1 MDTNEWVDDV
11 LGFWFDELEP
21 RDWYASSPEL
31 DARIEERF
39 GARLEHLI
47 AHPFEV
53 ARDARAAL
61 AAVIV
66 LDQFSRNVFRGTGRA
81 FTQDA
86 AALSIARDAISLGL
100 DRQLTEPQRQFLY
113 MPFMHSESLE
123 VHAISI
129 ELFKGILGGE
139 NLKWAVEHKEI
150 IEQFG
155 RYPHRNAALG
165 RESTPEELAYLTDA
179 STFGQ

>member
-1 MDTNEWVDDV
+1 MDANAWVDAV
-11 LGFWFDELEP
+11 REFWFEELESQQ
-21 RDWYASSPEL
+21 WYTASDEL

-39 GARLEHLI
+39 GALLERLAAE
-47 AHPFEV
+47 PFEV

-61 AAVIV
+61 AAVVV

-100 DRQLTEPQRQFLY
+100 DRQLSERERQFLY

-123 VHAISI
+123 VHAVSI
-129 ELFKGILGGE
+129 ELFKGILDGA
-139 NLKWAVEHKEI
+139 NLKWAVDHKEI
-150 IEQFG
+150 IERFG
-155 RYPHRNAALG
+155 RYPHRNDALG
-165 RESTPEELAYLTDA
+165 RESTPEELAYLEDA
-179 STFGQ
+179 ETFGQ

>member
-1 MDTNEWVDDV
+1 MEAKAWVDEV
-11 LGFWFDELEP
+11 LGFWFDELARE
-21 RDWYASSPEL
+21 DWYASSPEL
-31 DARIEERF
+31 DARIGSRF
-39 GARLEHLI
+39 GGRLEAL
-47 AHPFEV
+47 AAQPFEV
-53 ARDARAAL
+53 ERDARAAL

-81 FTQDA
+81 FAQDA

-100 DRQLTEPQRQFLY
+100 DRQLPEQQRCFLY
-113 MPFMHSESLE
+113 MPFMHSESRD
-123 VHAISI
+123 VHAVSL
-129 ELFKGILGGE
+129 ELFKDIMGGE
-139 NLKWAVEHKEI
+139 SMTWAVQHKEI
-150 IEQFG
+150 IDRFG